1 MKKKEIILLRLTLYI
16 FIMETKQIG
25 ENAGIVWRKLESK
38 GRLTF
43 EELQTETGLE
53 MAAMFAAIGWL
64 AREGKISFTKENGI
78 TSVYLFFE
86 RYY

>member
-1 MKKKEIILLRLTLYI
+1 
-16 FIMETKQIG
+16 
-25 ENAGIVWRKLESK
+25 
-38 GRLTF
+38 
-43 EELQTETGLE
+43 
-53 MAAMFAAIGWL
+53 MFAAIGWL